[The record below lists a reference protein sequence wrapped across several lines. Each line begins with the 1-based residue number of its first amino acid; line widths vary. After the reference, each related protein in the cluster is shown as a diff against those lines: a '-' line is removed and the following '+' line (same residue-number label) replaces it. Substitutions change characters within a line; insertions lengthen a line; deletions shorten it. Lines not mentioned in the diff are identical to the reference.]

1 MLAPTTLLV
10 EQHAKNVADRF
21 ADFPIRIASLSR
33 LRSTKEQNQTLKELA
48 DGKVDVV
55 IGTHRLL
62 QDDIRFKELGLV
74 IVDEEHRFGVR
85 HKERLK
91 NIRAEVYLLTLP
103 ATPIPTTLNMSLTGL
118 RSLAF
123 NPTPH

>member
-1 MLAPTTLLV
+1 M
-10 EQHAKNVADRF
+10 
-21 ADFPIRIASLSR
+21 ASLSR
-33 LRSTKEQNQTLKELA
+33 LRSTKNQNQTLKELA

-55 IGTHRLL
+55 IVTHRLL

-91 NIRAEVYLLTLP
+91 NLRADVDLLPLT
-103 ATPIPTTLNMSLTGL
+103 ATPIPRTLNISLPGL
-118 RSLAF
+118 RDLSIVATPPHAHVATTNTLHRESTALA
-123 NPTPH
+123 P

>member
-55 IGTHRLL
+55 IGTHSLL

-74 IVDEEHRFGVR
+74 IVDEEHSFGVR

-91 NIRAEVYLLTLP
+91 NMRDEVDLLTLTV
-103 ATPIPTTLNMSLTGL
+103 TPIPRTLTMHQIG
-118 RSLAF
+118 RA
-123 NPTPH
+123 HD